1 MLSRKI
7 KQEIDLKNIGG
18 GDEMRDLSL
27 CPYIDIMLFRI
38 QRIKAELRVLDVL

>member
-18 GDEMRDLSL
+18 GDEMRDLSKQHNRH
-27 CPYIDIMLFRI
+27 Y
-38 QRIKAELRVLDVL
+38 VV